1 MPDTGSTHT
10 MSPLSISN
18 KLSHTFPAKHA
29 FGRGLS
35 VLALTLA
42 GACGGGGSGG
52 DGGGGSGAT
61 AAAEFAAIKYWNT
74 VAIDATGLDHMP
86 SNQGPAHT
94 FAQQMGPGRSSRAEA
109 IVHIAIFDAVNAI
122 KGGYQ
127 SYAGVT
133 PAPAGTSLRAAVA
146 QAAHDT
152 CIAMWPSQ
160 AAIFDGHLTTELA
173 AVTDGA
179 GKTQGIATGAEAA
192 AKILFLRAADGSVV
206 GEPMLGVGYTPT
218 NAPGEWRQDPVA
230 LQPVAMG
237 AFWGNVKPFVIQ
249 SKDQFPLPAPPAITS
264 SEYAIA
270 YGEVK
275 AYGGDGITTP
285 TVRTPDQ
292 TQAGIFW
299 AYDGT
304 PSLCA
309 PPRLYNQ
316 ITVQIAEQKHTDAIG
331 LARLLA
337 LVNTSMADG
346 GVAAWY
352 EKYVHR
358 YWRPVCGIRE
368 ADGGAASPSGLG
380 DDNPGTDGDVT
391 WRPLGAPASNVNPGT
406 DFTPPFPA
414 YPSGHATFGGAL
426 FQTLRRFYNTDN
438 ISFTFVS
445 DEYNGVTTDHTGA
458 VRPLLPRTFANLS
471 QAEEENGQSRIYLGI
486 HWSFDKTGGI
496 QLGNS
501 IGNYVYDH
509 AFEPLP

>member
-1 MPDTGSTHT
+1 MFFFSTT
-10 MSPLSISN
+10 QKQFS
-18 KLSHTFPAKHA
+18 KLSSRRALV
-29 FGRGLS
+29 RGLP
-35 VLALTLA
+35 VLALSLA
-42 GACGGGGSGG
+42 AACGGGGSGG
-52 DGGGGSGAT
+52 GGGGGGGSSA

-94 FAQQMGPGRSSRAEA
+94 FAQQMGPGRASRAEA

-127 SYAGVT
+127 SYAGVS
-133 PAPAGTSLRAAVA
+133 PAPAGTSVRAAVA

-152 CIAMWPSQ
+152 CLAMWPSQ
-160 AAIFDGHLTTELA
+160 SAIFAAHLTSELDA
-173 AVTDGA
+173 IADGA
-179 GKTQGIATGAEAA
+179 AKTNGIATGAEAA
-192 AKILFLRAADGSVV
+192 AKILFLRAVDGSSVA
-206 GEPMLGVGYTPT
+206 EPMLGVGYTPS
-218 NAPGEWRQDPVA
+218 NDPGIWRQDPIA
-230 LQPVAMG
+230 QQPVAMG
-237 AFWGNVKPFVIQ
+237 ANWGNVKPFVIL
-249 SKDQFPLPAPPAITS
+249 SKDQFPLPNPPAITS
-264 SEYAIA
+264 SEYAIS

-275 AYGGDGITTP
+275 AYGGDGVNTP
-285 TVRTPDQ
+285 TVRSPDQ

-316 ITVQIAEQKHTDAIG
+316 IAVQIAEQRGTDALG

-346 GVAAWY
+346 GIAAWH
-352 EKYVHR
+352 EKFKHK

-368 ADGGAASPSGLG
+368 ADAGTGPSGLG
-380 DDNPGTDGDVT
+380 DNNIGTEGDVA
-391 WRPLGAPASNVNPGT
+391 WRPLGAPASNINPGT

-414 YPSGHATFGGAL
+414 YPSGHATFGGNL
-426 FQTLRRFYNTDN
+426 FQILRRFYNTDN
-438 ISFTFVS
+438 IAFTFTS
-445 DEYNGVTTDHTGA
+445 DEYNGVTTDATGA
-458 VRPLLPRTFANLS
+458 VRPLLPRTFANFS
-471 QAEEENGQSRIYLGI
+471 EAEEENGQSRIYLGI

-496 QLGNS
+496 LLGNN
-501 IGNYVYDH
+501 IANYVYDH